1 MVEPVPEKRI
11 NLADS
16 CIDRDDVFDAVQSN
30 LVGKMIAITNSYDSL
45 EQKQIDEDAK
55 LKSVDRVYS
64 EIKKYKSKLAECVN
78 REIV

>member
-1 MVEPVPEKRI
+1 
-11 NLADS
+11 
-16 CIDRDDVFDAVQSN
+16 
-30 LVGKMIAITNSYDSL
+30 MIAITNSYDSL
-45 EQKQIDEDAK
+45 EQKQTDEDAK